1 MVSLVMAVYN
11 GETYLSETLDCM
23 LSQTYSDLEIIVVN
37 DGSTD
42 STQRI
47 LNSIKDKRVKVI
59 ILEKNAGAAAAL
71 NIGIGKSNGEWIA
84 IHDADDISLPNRI
97 QEQIV
102 YLSNHPKLVAAGSFI
117 ECFTDKDINGMNISI
132 KNLQNYKNSIKTS
145 DQVKAE
151 LFKGCP
157 ITHGS
162 LFMSKEAFL
171 RAGRY
176 NPKYRIAYDYDLY
189 MRLSAIGPIGNTPKI
204 LYRYRIS
211 ADSLS
216 NINVIETSNE
226 FLMVAAKYIAK
237 YCFEYKYE
245 KPGVI
250 VFGSVESCKNFEKL
264 MTAEKNLAVYGSVSG
279 YNPREV
285 LRAYNQYRKGL
296 VDAFIILPNAPRAE
310 QLVRFLKCKGLAI
323 NKDYFRLWS
332 AV

>member
-11 GETYLSETLDCM
+11 GGAHLNETLDGM
-23 LSQTYSDLEIIVVN
+23 MSQTYSDLEIIIVN

-42 STQRI
+42 STQRL

-59 ILEKNAGAAAAL
+59 TLEKNSGAANAL
-71 NIGIGKSNGEWIA
+71 NIGIEQSRGEWIA

-97 QEQIV
+97 KEQIA
-102 YLSNHPKLVAAGSFI
+102 YLSDHSKLVAAGSFI
-117 ECFTDKDINGMNISI
+117 ECFTDKDINVMNLSIS
-132 KNLQNYKNSIKTS
+132 NLQNYKNSIKTS

-162 LFMSKEAFL
+162 LVMSKEAFL
-171 RAGRY
+171 YTGRY
-176 NPKYRIAYDYDLY
+176 NPKYKIAYDYDLY

-211 ADSLS
+211 SDSLS
-216 NINVIETSNE
+216 NLDVIETSNE

-237 YCFEYKYE
+237 YCFEYKYK
-245 KPGVI
+245 KPSVI
-250 VFGSVESCKNFEKL
+250 VFGSVEGCKNFEEVMK
-264 MTAEKNLAVYGSVSG
+264 AEKNLAVYGSVSG

-285 LRAYNQYRKGL
+285 LRAYYQYRKGL
-296 VDAFIILPNAPRAE
+296 VDAFIVLPNAPRAE
-310 QLVRFLKCKGLAI
+310 QLIRFLKGKGLAI
-323 NKDYFRLWS
+323 NKNYFRLWS